1 MKNIIKKYNN
11 TVEFKAVIDTL
22 MFATIVYIAAMACKF
37 IILNIA

>member
-22 MFATIVYIAAMACKF
+22 IFTTIVYIAAMACKF